1 MLDVARI
8 GAGYGAARVLE
19 DVSLTVARGGF
30 HALIGANGAGKS
42 TLLKT
47 IAGLLRPSSGAIE
60 FDGASI
66 AGTAPARIVARGL
79 ALVPEGRRVFGPLT
93 VRENLQMGAFT
104 RLFRAGAAARD
115 TVGARLDFVLETFPR
130 LKERLGQDAGTLSG
144 GEQQMLAI
152 GRALMSS
159 PSMLLLDEPSMGL
172 APLIVHQ
179 LFEVLRDLQRQG
191 LTVLVAEQNAA
202 VALAHADRGTVI
214 ENGRIALDDTAE
226 RLRRDDAVREAYLGV

>member
-47 IAGLLRPSSGAIE
+47 IAGLLRPSSGRID

-66 AGTAPARIVARGL
+66 AGIAPARIVARGL

-115 TVGARLDFVLETFPR
+115 AVGARLDFVLDTFPR
-130 LKERLGQDAGTLSG
+130 LRERLAQDAGTLSG
-144 GEQQMLAI
+144 GEQQMLAL
-152 GRALMSS
+152 GRVLMSS
-159 PSMLLLDEPSMGL
+159 PSLLLLDEPSMGL
-172 APLIVHQ
+172 APRVVEQ
-179 LFEVLRDLQRQG
+179 LFEVLRGLQRHG

-202 VALAHADRGTVI
+202 IALAHADRGTVI
-214 ENGRIALDDTAE
+214 ENGRISLDGAAE
-226 RLRRDDAVREAYLGV
+226 QLRRDDAVREAYLGV